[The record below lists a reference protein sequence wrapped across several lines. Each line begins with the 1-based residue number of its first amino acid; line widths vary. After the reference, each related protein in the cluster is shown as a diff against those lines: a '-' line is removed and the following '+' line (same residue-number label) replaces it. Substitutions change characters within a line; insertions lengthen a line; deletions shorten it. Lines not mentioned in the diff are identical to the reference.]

1 MKHLAPRLSQLRSG
15 AHAFNYSYKNK
26 VKILLRRACN
36 QLLCMCCFQVRE
48 REIAIDRVFHTH
60 LLLAVLVLEVA
71 ASVTLS
77 GEERILACPRE
88 PDHYTCISSR
98 VNSITW
104 SFLCQDQL
112 PPAFTFSVGVSNIH
126 DQFSCTSA
134 NGGMVS
140 YDLTLTYASNDSTT
154 ESNISI
160 TVLEIADT
168 VTHLNSLRI
177 SCESQDSYKYLD
189 VTGKDEIDI
198 FRYTPWQGYL
208 G

>member
-1 MKHLAPRLSQLRSG
+1 
-15 AHAFNYSYKNK
+15 
-26 VKILLRRACN
+26 
-36 QLLCMCCFQVRE
+36 MCYFQVRE

-60 LLLAVLVLEVA
+60 LLLAVLVLKVA

-77 GEERILACPRE
+77 GEERILACPGE
-88 PDHYTCISSR
+88 PVHYTCTSPR
-98 VNSITW
+98 VSSITW
-104 SFLCQDQL
+104 LLLCQDQQ

-140 YDLTLTYASNDSTT
+140 YDLTLIYASNDSMT
-154 ESNISI
+154 ESNIGI
-160 TVLEIADT
+160 TVLEIADS

-189 VTGKDEIDI
+189 VTGEDDKKNTT
-198 FRYTPWQGYL
+198 F
-208 G
+208 